1 MSVTLTRLKPPST
14 AHRQLRPPFRPV
26 SPPAILPAGDYS
38 VCPQVFFFSR
48 VSWMY
53 RYTSHSGARLC
64 GKEVLLLVTAGYSV
78 SEQVGRR
85 VCLASPC
92 RCARPACRE
101 LRSCIHSN

>member
-1 MSVTLTRLKPPST
+1 MSVTLPRLKPLPI
-14 AHRQLRPPFRPV
+14 A
-26 SPPAILPAGDYS
+26 PAILPAGDYS

-53 RYTSHSGARLC
+53 RYTSHTGARLC
-64 GKEVLLLVTAGYSV
+64 SKEVLLLVTAGYSV
-78 SEQVGRR
+78 SELVGRR